1 MFEYRLRFDL
11 AAVLD
16 LADHADASP
25 AHDAAVAGEPAGPA
39 LLLVADPAAAHAVY
53 LASNG
58 RPPLPPA
65 DGQPGVHQTRVVFA
79 EGLGPAT
86 TRRERVH
93 ATGTAQE
100 SRIGL
105 PLRQR
110 AYRPL
115 IDPAPR
121 FRAARPRHPHPDPH
135 RRADQHRQRPAPPPR
150 TAVRVRHLNPHAPAG
165 RPGPG
170 APSPARPAKRPRF
183 PSSRRV
189 TQDQPS
195 CCGKVAA
202 RKSTPC
208 PRPARAGRMTQAGQH
223 RLHTH
228 VPLEADD

>member
-170 APSPARPAKRPRF
+170 RRRQPGQRNGHAFPLPAASHKTSPRAAGRSPPG
-183 PSSRRV
+183 S
-189 TQDQPS
+189 QP
-195 CCGKVAA
+195 
-202 RKSTPC
+202 
-208 PRPARAGRMTQAGQH
+208 PARARRGPAG
-223 RLHTH
+223 
-228 VPLEADD
+228 